1 MFFFFNLTNEGEVD
15 TMDEAKAKLIEI
27 FRTKIKGRSP
37 DVTGRNERHDGKY
50 GHWLEQQFGV
60 SSNGYNAPDLW
71 GYELKN
77 ETTSK
82 TTFGDWSANEYIYKN
97 SAYSSVFRGYDA
109 VTKRNIFLRIFG
121 KPNIEKNDRY
131 SWSGSPCPKISG
143 YNSFGQILSIEV
155 NGDIVAL
162 YSYSQDRRENKDEI
176 VPELLRQENL
186 VLARWYGRVSPS
198 TRETD
203 KCLKAKLEDKFN
215 AKGWFTC
222 KKDMYGRY
230 YKICFG
236 LPMTY
241 DNWLELVRK
250 GVVFFDSGMFE
261 TNPRPYSQW
270 RASNNFW
277 DSLIVEEYE

>member
-27 FRTKIKGRSP
+27 FRTKIKGKSP

-60 SSNGYNAPDLW
+60 SSNGNNAPDLW

-97 SAYSSVFRGYDA
+97 PAYSSVFRGYDT
-109 VTKRNIFLRIFG
+109 VTKRNVFLRIFG
-121 KPNIEKNDRY
+121 KSNMEKNGRY

-143 YNSFGQILSIEV
+143 YNSFGQILSIEA

-176 VPELLRQENL
+176 VPELLRQEDL
-186 VLARWYGRVSPS
+186 VLARWYGRFSPS

-215 AKGWFTC
+215 DK
-222 KKDMYGRY
+222 
-230 YKICFG
+230 
-236 LPMTY
+236 
-241 DNWLELVRK
+241 
-250 GVVFFDSGMFE
+250 S
-261 TNPRPYSQW
+261 
-270 RASNNFW
+270 
-277 DSLIVEEYE
+277 